1 MLFVIDED
9 ALGQPASRAY
19 CEEIRDE
26 YALGDAVVLDP
37 TGGVDAYGANDLMLV
52 SDERGR
58 LVFVRRGAEL
68 SALRAAIESELAN

>member
-1 MLFVIDED
+1 LLVIDQD

-26 YALGDAVVLDP
+26 YGLGDAVVLDP
-37 TGGVDAYGANDLMLV
+37 TGGVTAYGANELMLV
-52 SDERGR
+52 SDERGK

-68 SALRAAIESELAN
+68 SALRAAIEAELAD